1 MDEAIDWFWGVL
13 QGDFNE
19 DPSLSQTIVGSI
31 ITAIPILD
39 QLADIRDVIANLYGL
54 SKDSSDKWK
63 WIALAITL
71 IGLIPVLGS
80 LLKGVFK
87 VVVKAIRAGGSHLDE
102 AVETVLAIVRGAGK
116 GDPVAF
122 LKNLPMDQY
131 IRDALKSFNDI
142 VNRIVLGIRDVRH
155 SWLARLAMGDKVRR
169 LELVEKQ
176 LEHLKSL
183 GQQKIPEVMRFLKS
197 ELDKLLERAKP
208 AKMDGTTNTGNTLA
222 HSAKPLLRLEYEVAV
237 KRRVGGLVERMRA
250 AGKSEEEIARAA
262 NAERRAIGKEFK
274 DKTDPELREVIYKRN
289 EQVYGDPLGPTY
301 DDLKRGYTIHPK
313 TKERVPIGRGN
324 PKSDAQITEGAQNAG
339 GEDFPW
345 DLVMEFYREK
355 KTGDPKKAAELL
367 KQIDA
372 IVNKSR

>member
-31 ITAIPILD
+31 ITAIPIID
-39 QLADIRDVIANLYGL
+39 QLADIRDVVANLYGL

-87 VVVKAIRAGGSHLDE
+87 VVVKAIREGGKHLDE
-102 AVETVLAIVRGAGK
+102 AVDTILAIVRGAGK
-116 GDPVAF
+116 GDPVVF
-122 LKNLPMDQY
+122 LKNLPMEQY
-131 IRDALKSFNDI
+131 TRSALKSFNEI
-142 VNRIVLGIRDVRH
+142 VDKIVLGIRDVRH
-155 SWLARLAMGDKVRR
+155 SWLAKLAMGDKIRR

-176 LEHLKSL
+176 LEHLKNL
-183 GQQKIPEVMRFLKS
+183 GQQKIPEVMRFLKA

-208 AKMDGTTNTGNTLA
+208 AKMDGATNTANTLA
-222 HSAKPLLRLEYEVAV
+222 HSAKPLLRLEYEVV
-237 KRRVGGLVERMRA
+237 VRRRVGGLVDRMRA

-274 DKTDPELREVIYKRN
+274 DKTDPDLRAVIYKRN
-289 EQVYGDPLGPTY
+289 EELYGDPLGPTY
-301 DDLKRGYTIHPK
+301 EDLKRGHKIHPK
-313 TKERVPIGRGN
+313 TGDKIKIGKGN
-324 PKSDAQITEGAQNAG
+324 EKTDAQIIESAQKTG
-339 GEDFPW
+339 GEEFPW
-345 DLVMEFYREK
+345 DLIMEFYREK
-355 KTGDPKKAAELL
+355 KTGDPHKAAELL
-367 KQIDA
+367 KRIDA
-372 IVNKSR
+372 IVNKK